1 MKKYLETLLQLPNEA
16 RRNDSSLFRSQRV
29 K

>member
-1 MKKYLETLLQLPNEA
+1 MKKYLETLLRLPNEA
-16 RRNDSSLFRSQRV
+16 RRNGSSLFHSQRV